1 MQSRKMDM
9 FICKLQME
17 KNLQV
22 YENAK
27 THNVYHRYL
36 SLFLIKPIC
45 SVLESAAEKSEME
58 MKWKLFLRCKY
69 DVCVGALSVNFA
81 VLYFM

>member
-27 THNVYHRYL
+27 LTMFITAICVY
-36 SLFLIKPIC
+36 F
-45 SVLESAAEKSEME
+45 
-58 MKWKLFLRCKY
+58 
-69 DVCVGALSVNFA
+69 
-81 VLYFM
+81 